1 MSMVSFQPSFF
12 STRPRTSMVRSSETW
27 PRLMTGM
34 IQLPGMP
41 TPPASRAAPRNVPVQ
56 LK

>member
-1 MSMVSFQPSFF
+1 MIIVVRQPSLF
-12 STRPRTSMVRSSETW
+12 SARPRTNIVRISAIW
-27 PRLMTGM
+27 PMLMTGM